1 MWTVY
6 FLVPTL
12 DDNEILLLSR
22 EHVLSGYNFDSKR
35 TSTLK
40 KSNPRKY
47 LFVKLLRTISISPS
61 FKCLVN
67 ALTGGGTVEQL
78 DDDGDKTGGA
88 PPDTTPID
96 ESESKKK
103 GKGNG
108 FDRQAKALKELQING
123 CFAVN
128 KGPTTSSSSYNFRG
142 APPGASGVGLSNSAS
157 TSNSSKK
164 TEPANSKTPKKT
176 VLKTKTKT
184 PAKKA
189 TKKAAASKAVKPKSV
204 PAPVIDLDD
213 ADEEEEE
220 EEKPSYGRRASR
232 SGKPVTILPSSN
244 GHTKILEE
252 MNQATE
258 AARRE
263 LQDLRREKAILERER
278 MDFKLEQQNKLKKRA
293 SKKINNRYY

>member
-22 EHVLSGYNFDSKR
+22 EQVLSGYNFDPKR

-61 FKCLVN
+61 FKRLVN
-67 ALTGGGTVEQL
+67 ALTGVDTVDQL
-78 DDDGDKTGGA
+78 DDDGDDKTGT
-88 PPDTTPID
+88 PLDTTPID

-220 EEKPSYGRRASR
+220 EKPSYGRRASR

>member
-1 MWTVY
+1 LWTIY

-12 DDNEILLLSR
+12 DNNEILLLSR
-22 EHVLSGYNFDSKR
+22 EHVLSGYNFGSKR

-61 FKCLVN
+61 FKRLVN
-67 ALTGGGTVEQL
+67 ALTGVDTVDQL
-78 DDDGDKTGGA
+78 DDDGDDKTGT
-88 PPDTTPID
+88 PLDTTPID

-108 FDRQAKALKELQING
+108 FDRQAKALKDLQITG
-123 CFAVN
+123 CFGFN

-142 APPGASGVGLSNSAS
+142 APHGASGLGLSKSAP

-164 TEPANSKTPKKT
+164 PEPANSKTPKKT
-176 VLKTKTKT
+176 VLKSKTKT

-189 TKKAAASKAVKPKSV
+189 TKKAAASKTVKPKPV

-213 ADEEEEE
+213 ADEEE

-244 GHTKILEE
+244 EHTKVLEE

-263 LQDLRREKAILERER
+263 LQDLRREKAILERAR

-293 SKKINNRYY
+293 SKETK

>member
-1 MWTVY
+1 M
-6 FLVPTL
+6 F
-12 DDNEILLLSR
+12 
-22 EHVLSGYNFDSKR
+22 SK
-35 TSTLK
+35 
-40 KSNPRKY
+40 
-47 LFVKLLRTISISPS
+47 
-61 FKCLVN
+61 C
-67 ALTGGGTVEQL
+67 ADGGDTVEQL

-108 FDRQAKALKELQING
+108 FDRQAKALKELQIYG

-142 APPGASGVGLSNSAS
+142 VPPGASGVGLSNSAS

-189 TKKAAASKAVKPKSV
+189 TKKAAASKAAKPKPV

-213 ADEEEEE
+213 ADEEE

>member
-1 MWTVY
+1 MRWRGGDTV
-6 FLVPTL
+6 
-12 DDNEILLLSR
+12 D
-22 EHVLSGYNFDSKR
+22 
-35 TSTLK
+35 
-40 KSNPRKY
+40 
-47 LFVKLLRTISISPS
+47 
-61 FKCLVN
+61 
-67 ALTGGGTVEQL
+67 QL
-78 DDDGDKTGGA
+78 DDDGDDKTGT
-88 PPDTTPID
+88 PLDTTPID

-108 FDRQAKALKELQING
+108 FDRQAKALKDLQITG
-123 CFAVN
+123 CFGFN

-142 APPGASGVGLSNSAS
+142 APHGASGLGLSKSAP

-164 TEPANSKTPKKT
+164 PEPANSKTPKKT
-176 VLKTKTKT
+176 VLKSKTKT

-189 TKKAAASKAVKPKSV
+189 TKKVAASKTVKPKPV

-213 ADEEEEE
+213 ADEEE

-244 GHTKILEE
+244 EHTKVLEE

-293 SKKINNRYY
+293 SKETN